1 MWPYRPHIS
10 GKTVAMSIVIGED
23 PKQYK
28 EPKAGSFGVF
38 SVVFYGLVCVIA
50 VFVAAYFWLDGD
62 GQLAAAL
69 GIGSLA
75 IPVTA
80 GFFVSELRNQRAGA
94 LAFVVTAAVVA
105 GAAAASAYYERD
117 DYLERRD
124 FIDPDRSGLPFLDE

>member
-1 MWPYRPHIS
+1 
-10 GKTVAMSIVIGED
+10 MSVIIGRD
-23 PKQYK
+23 PKPYQ

-38 SVVFYGLVCVIA
+38 AVAFYGLVCVVA

-62 GQLAAAL
+62 AQLAAAL
-69 GIGSLA
+69 GMGSLA

-80 GFFVSELRNQRAGA
+80 GFFVSELRHQRAGA

-117 DYLERRD
+117 DYLERREL
-124 FIDPDRSGLPFLDE
+124 IDPDRSGLPILDD

>member
-1 MWPYRPHIS
+1 
-10 GKTVAMSIVIGED
+10 MSIVIGQD
-23 PKQYK
+23 PAPYH

-38 SVVFYGLVCVIA
+38 AVVFYGLVCVVA

-69 GIGSLA
+69 AVGSLA

-80 GFFVSELRNQRAGA
+80 GFFTSELRHQRAGA

-117 DYLERRD
+117 DYLERREL
-124 FIDPDRSGLPFLDE
+124 IDPDRDRLPILDD